1 MTKPGHA
8 TSDRDVELTELPVTK
23 RAVPFGKHRTRV
35 LTALLVFVLAVF
47 VVWAGLPLLAPA
59 FLALTILAIQ
69 EYSLLMAVR
78 GIPIRKRSLWV
89 AAVLTLPAALPASY
103 PGMPTLSS
111 GFGWR
116 EALLTLFALYLLAL
130 EVANPNRRSLYAVV
144 FTLFGYVYI
153 PWQFSFLITLRYTPD
168 GVLGLWYL
176 AIPLLAL
183 VASDVGAYTFGTL
196 FGKNR
201 LAPKIS
207 PNKSIE
213 GSLGGLGL
221 AMVVV
226 AAATAL
232 AERLTALEIRLY
244 DLVLF
249 SLLVA
254 CMAQLG
260 DLFESLLKRWAGV
273 KDAGAILPGHG
284 GVLDRIDSA
293 LMAFPVSY
301 LFVTL
306 VILR

>member
-1 MTKPGHA
+1 MTHQPHV
-8 TSDRDVELTELPVTK
+8 TSEQGGELTELPVN
-23 RAVPFGKHRTRV
+23 RPVVSFGKHRTRV
-35 LTALLVFVLAVF
+35 LTALAVFVLAVF
-47 VVWAGLPLLAPA
+47 VVWTGLPLLAPA
-59 FLALTILAIQ
+59 YLILTLVAIQ
-69 EYSLLMAVR
+69 EYSHLMAVR

-89 AAVLTLPAALPASY
+89 AAVLTLPAALPDSY
-103 PGMPTLSS
+103 PGMPVLSS

-116 EALLTLFALYLLAL
+116 EALMTLLALYLLAL
-130 EVANPNRRSLYAVV
+130 EVANPNRRSLYVVV
-144 FTLFGYVYI
+144 FTLFGYIYI

-183 VASDVGAYTFGTL
+183 VASDVGAYVFGTL

-213 GSLGGLGL
+213 GAIGGLAL

-226 AAATAL
+226 AGATAL
-232 AERLTALEIRLY
+232 AEHLTALEIRLY
-244 DLVLF
+244 DVVLF

-273 KDAGAILPGHG
+273 KDAGDVLPGHG

>member
-1 MTKPGHA
+1 MSESPRV
-8 TSDRDVELTELPVTK
+8 TSEQGGELSELPVSK
-23 RAVPFGKHRTRV
+23 AVVSFGKHRTRV
-35 LTALLVFVLAVF
+35 LTALLVFALAVF

-59 FLALTILAIQ
+59 YLLLTLIAIQ
-69 EYSLLMAVR
+69 EYSALMAVR

-89 AAVLTLPAALPASY
+89 AAILTLPAALPHSY
-103 PGMPTLSS
+103 PGMPVLSS

-116 EALLTLFALYLLAL
+116 EALLTLFTLYLLAL
-130 EVANPNRRSLYAVV
+130 EVSNPNRRSLYAVV
-144 FTLFGYVYI
+144 FTLFGYIYI

-183 VASDVGAYTFGTL
+183 VASDVGAYVIGTL

-221 AMVVV
+221 AMLVV
-226 AAATAL
+226 AGATAL
-232 AERLTALEIRLY
+232 VENLTALEIRLY
-244 DLVLF
+244 DVVLF

-273 KDAGAILPGHG
+273 KDAGAVLPGHG

>member
-1 MTKPGHA
+1 MSQPTNV
-8 TSDRDVELTELPVTK
+8 TSEQGGELSELPVN
-23 RAVPFGKHRTRV
+23 RPVVSFGKHRTRV
-35 LTALLVFVLAVF
+35 LTALAVFVLAVF
-47 VVWAGLPLLAPA
+47 VVWTGLPLLAPA
-59 FLALTILAIQ
+59 YLILTLVAIQ
-69 EYSLLMAVR
+69 EYATLMAMR

-89 AAVLTLPAALPASY
+89 AAVLTLPAALPESY

-116 EALLTLFALYLLAL
+116 EALLTLLALYLLAL

-144 FTLFGYVYI
+144 FTLFGYIYI

-176 AIPLLAL
+176 AIPMLAL
-183 VASDVGAYTFGTL
+183 VASDVGAYVFGTL
-196 FGKNR
+196 FGKNQ

-226 AAATAL
+226 AGATAL
-232 AERLTALEIRLY
+232 AEHYTALEIRLY
-244 DLVLF
+244 DVVLF

-273 KDAGAILPGHG
+273 KDAGAVLPGHG